1 MREVLISAN
10 LPAPRFR
17 YSPCVKAG
25 PNYQFAGMIALDTES
40 GVLESGGPGAEAA
53 KILDNLRRAMGD
65 FGLSYDNLIAAT
77 IYTTEM
83 ARFDEINRAWE
94 AVFTDEVTPPART
107 AIGVVALP
115 LGASVEIEFR
125 FYKED

>member
-1 MREVLISAN
+1 MREALTSAN

-17 YSPCVKAG
+17 YSPCIKAG
-25 PNYQFAGMIALDTES
+25 PHYQFAGMIALDGES

-53 KILDNLRRAMGD
+53 RILDNLGRAMGD
-65 FGLSYDNLIAAT
+65 FGLSYDDLVAAT

-83 ARFDEINRAWE
+83 ARFDDINRAWE
-94 AVFTDEVTPPART
+94 AVFSEAIVPPART

-115 LGASVEIEFR
+115 LGASVEMEFR